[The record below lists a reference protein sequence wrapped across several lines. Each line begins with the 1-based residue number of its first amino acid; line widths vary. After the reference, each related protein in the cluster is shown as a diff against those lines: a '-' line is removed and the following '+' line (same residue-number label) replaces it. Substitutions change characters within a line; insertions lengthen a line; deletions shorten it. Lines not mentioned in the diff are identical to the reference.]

1 MTISRF
7 HCLLLSLACLPLH
20 AAETPP
26 PAETLGTLQIAG
38 GDYLP
43 GRLCD
48 SGQPGLLAWQ
58 GTAFVSPF
66 HFNLAAVSAVRFP
79 APDQR
84 PRPQGDYCFE
94 LLGGDVLFGSLTA
107 LTPEEARI
115 EVAPFGLLHVQ
126 RKSLRS
132 ILLWRDGAELVHVG
146 PVGLAEGVDLTYV
159 GPGVS
164 SNETDVLY
172 KGPNGLTE
180 WEREHPHGAW
190 QQEDGFLTTEKAGAL
205 LARNFDLP
213 PMAAVEFELSW
224 TGVPDFVLALGAGRH
239 GFEQAFRL
247 EVWDDDLVLLRETDQ
262 QADLVPLGKVAMGA
276 GRCHLLVY
284 LDFPHNRASVFS
296 PEGAPVGDLALA
308 EATSLPQP
316 CIRLVNHRGKLRLEQ
331 LRIMR
336 WDGTPPREVQAE
348 KSRLHRV
355 DGTIVYGEVQS
366 FDPATSEL
374 LVADGDATQKI
385 HADAVSSI
393 VMARADAPPPEGV
406 RAVLHNGTRITG
418 QFHRL
423 DDGRLWL
430 NSPAVA
436 EPLGVPVPQL
446 QSLVVLDSRNPPSAE
461 VGRTGR
467 LVMEGASIHG
477 RLVEADRQPGASC
490 LVWQPNGSTTPSAL
504 AETAAAQIIYR
515 TPPPP
520 QTQTS
525 SNFRGRGVRGA
536 AIGGQIAIAVPV
548 AADPFA
554 PPIAVAPPAPPALPA
569 GAARPAAVLFEQRR
583 PVAVQRNQP
592 IGGPAPAFAPPIA
605 ALPQPAPRPR
615 PAGAAAAADP
625 FAQPRRVAV
634 QVEPG
639 GVLGAMVRVLA
650 GNNPQQPAFQ
660 PNLPTP
666 YTPAAAPQPNWFT
679 PGIYLRTGDTIPC
692 TVERIDERGVTFKS
706 PVFDATFV
714 THDKIKAVDLENRSL
729 ATRIDKTSRDRLLML
744 PRSQKDDP
752 PTHLIRSTSGDYL
765 RARLVGLDEQTLTA
779 EVRLETRKLPRRQ
792 IARIIWLGQ
801 SAPPPPGAPQVAAG
815 QPAAASVQALRSD
828 GIRVTFVPAKL
839 TGTSLE
845 GTSDVLGPCRV
856 DLAEVDQLTM
866 GAAIEQVATDLPY
879 QRWKL
884 HDAPLPRFAQAGAEE
899 GGAASG
905 TESALVGKPAPDFEL
920 ETLDGSKFRLSQSRG
935 KILVLEFWATW
946 CGPCVDTL
954 PQIHRIV
961 KELEDQGVRL
971 VAVNLQESPEA
982 INSLLERL
990 ELDPTVALDRD
1001 GVVAEQYAAVAI
1013 PQTVIVDA
1021 AGNVARLFVGGGR
1034 QYDQQLRD
1042 ALRALLTPA
1051 DPPKAPQ

>member
-7 HCLLLSLACLPLH
+7 FCLLLSLACLPLH

-26 PAETLGTLQIAG
+26 PPETLGTLQIAG

-48 SGQPGLLAWQ
+48 SGQPGLLVWQ

-66 HFNLAAVSAVRFP
+66 HFNPAAVSAVRLSP
-79 APDQR
+79 PGQR
-84 PRPQGDYCFE
+84 PKPQGDYCFE
-94 LLGGDVLFGSLTA
+94 LLGGDVLFGSLAA
-107 LTPEEARI
+107 LTAEEARI
-115 EVAPFGLLHVQ
+115 EVAPFGLLHVR

-132 ILLWRDGAELVHVG
+132 ILRWRDGAELVHVG

-164 SNETDVLY
+164 SKDTDVLY

-224 TGVPDFVLALGAGRH
+224 MGTPDFVLALGAGRH

-262 QADLVPLGKVAMGA
+262 QADLVPLGKIAMGT

-296 PEGAPVGDLALA
+296 PEGTPLGQLSLA
-308 EATSLPQP
+308 ESTPFPQP

-385 HADAVSSI
+385 HADTVSSI
-393 VMARADAPPPEGV
+393 VMTRSDTPPPEGV
-406 RAVLHNGTRITG
+406 RVVLHNGTRITG

-446 QSLVVLDSRNPPSAE
+446 QSLVVLDCRKPPSAE
-461 VGRTGR
+461 AGRVGR

-477 RLVEADRQPGASC
+477 RLVDADRQPGSSC
-490 LVWQPNGSTTPSAL
+490 LVWQPNGSTTASAL

-525 SNFRGRGVRGA
+525 SNSRGRGVRGA
-536 AIGGQIAIAVPV
+536 AIGGRIAIAVPAAPV
-548 AADPFA
+548 IAPPVAVVPQPAPPAADPFA
-554 PPIAVAPPAPPALPA
+554 QP
-569 GAARPAAVLFEQRR
+569 R
-583 PVAVQRNQP
+583 PVAVQRDQP
-592 IGGPAPAFAPPIA
+592 IGGPAPAVAPPVA
-605 ALPQPAPRPR
+605 FAPRPL

-625 FAQPRRVAV
+625 FAQPRPVAV
-634 QVEPG
+634 QAAPG
-639 GVLGAMVRVLA
+639 GLLGAMARVLA
-650 GNNPQQPAFQ
+650 GNNPPQPAAQ

-666 YTPAAAPQPNWFT
+666 YSPAAAPQPYWFT

-692 TVERIDERGVTFKS
+692 TVERIDERGVSFKS

-714 THDKIKAVDLENRSL
+714 THDKIKAIDLENRSL

-779 EVRLETRKLPRRQ
+779 EVRLETRKLPRQQ

-801 SAPPPPGAPQVAAG
+801 SAPPPPGAPQAAAG
-815 QPAAASVQALRSD
+815 QPAAAPVQALRSD

-845 GTSDVLGPCRV
+845 GTSDILGPCRV

-866 GAAIEQVATDLPY
+866 GAAIEQAATDLPY

-884 HDAPLPRFAQAGAEE
+884 HDAPLPRFAQAGAGE

-920 ETLDGSKFRLSQSRG
+920 ETLDGSKFRLSQARG
-935 KILVLEFWATW
+935 KIVVLEFWATW

-1013 PQTVIVDA
+1013 PQTVIVDG

-1042 ALRALLTPA
+1042 ALRALLTPT
-1051 DPPKAPQ
+1051 DPPKATQ